1 MSELGLPQEDADALR
16 TTGRSGPTAASFEL
30 AGWWSRVGAYLI
42 DVVILVVGLIVLAG
56 VGGIF
61 GREVAILLIVLWVV
75 AALLGYWAYFEG
87 SESGQTLGKRACGIR
102 VCNDEGGR
110 ASYGQALGRNIVG
123 RVIGA
128 IPFVGLV
135 DVLWPLWDSN
145 NQCLHDKAAS
155 TIVVR
160 A

>member
-1 MSELGLPQEDADALR
+1 MSELGLHEDDADAF
-16 TTGRSGPTAASFEL
+16 RSASRASPLAPRFEL

-42 DVVILVVGLIVLAG
+42 DVVVLLMGLFALAVIGGAIARGVAIVLIV
-56 VGGIF
+56 VW
-61 GREVAILLIVLWVV
+61 VA
-75 AALLGYWAYFEG
+75 AALLGYWAFFEG
-87 SESGQTLGKRACGIR
+87 GPSGQTLGKRACGIR
-102 VCNDEGGR
+102 VRDENGGP
-110 ASYGQALGRNIVG
+110 ASYGQALGRNLVG

-128 IPFVGLV
+128 IPFVGLI
-135 DVLWPLWDSN
+135 DVLWPLWDAN